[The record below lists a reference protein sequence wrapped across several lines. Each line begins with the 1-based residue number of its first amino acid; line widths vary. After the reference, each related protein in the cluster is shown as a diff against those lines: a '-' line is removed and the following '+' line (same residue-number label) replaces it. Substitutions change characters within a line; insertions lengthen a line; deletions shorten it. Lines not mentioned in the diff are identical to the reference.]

1 MNWKSTSI
9 IVISILSIGM
19 YLGYLISY
27 QSKENRNAYKQII
40 ENERKVIDSLF
51 GQIKIM
57 REERQNL
64 EMELESLTKNITIS
78 ESNLTSKINQ
88 LKIQNNVK
96 IDNIKSSSNDE
107 LLNGLRTRFNQK

>member
-9 IVISILSIGM
+9 IVISILCIGM

-27 QSKENRNAYKQII
+27 QSKENINVYNQII
-40 ENERKVIDSLF
+40 ENERKIIDSLF
-51 GQIKIM
+51 NEIKMM
-57 REERQNL
+57 RDERRDL
-64 EMELESLTKNITIS
+64 EMELESLTKNIILS
-78 ESNLTSKINQ
+78 ETNLLSKINQ

-96 IDNIKSSSNDE
+96 IDDIKNSSNDE

>member
-1 MNWKSTSI
+1 MNLKSTSI
-9 IVISILSIGM
+9 IVVLILGIGM

-27 QSKENRNAYKQII
+27 QSKENRNTYKQII

-51 GQIKIM
+51 GEIKIM

-64 EMELESLTKNITIS
+64 EMELDSLTNNIIHS
-78 ESNLTSKINQ
+78 ESILLSKINQ

-96 IDNIKSSSNDE
+96 IDAIIGSTNDQ
-107 LLNGLRTRFNQK
+107 LLGGLRSRFIKE

>member
-9 IVISILSIGM
+9 IVISILCIGM

-27 QSKENRNAYKQII
+27 QSKENRNIYNKII
-40 ENERKVIDSLF
+40 ENEKKIIDSLF
-51 GQIKIM
+51 NEIKMM
-57 REERQNL
+57 RDERQDL
-64 EMELESLTKNITIS
+64 EMELESLTNNIILS
-78 ESNLTSKINQ
+78 ETNLLSKINQ

-96 IDNIKSSSNDE
+96 IDDIKNSSNDE